1 MPEKIQ
7 ENSLGVQQIL
17 TVHDVAKYLRLS
29 EAKVY
34 RLAREG
40 GVPAFRLGRSWRFR
54 KDLIDA
60 WMLQAT
66 GAASDP
72 IVPTLKEEILGV
84 N

>member
-1 MPEKIQ
+1 MPEPNRESSSGKIQ
-7 ENSLGVQQIL
+7 VL
-17 TVHDVAKYLRLS
+17 TVHDVATYLRLS

-60 WMLQAT
+60 WMLRET
-66 GAASDP
+66 GANL
-72 IVPTLKEEILGV
+72 VPLSPALEE
-84 N
+84 

>member
-1 MPEKIQ
+1 MPEPNMESSSGKIQ
-7 ENSLGVQQIL
+7 VL
-17 TVHDVAKYLRLS
+17 TVHDVATYLRLS

-60 WMLQAT
+60 WMIRET
-66 GAASDP
+66 GANLVALTP
-72 IVPTLKEEILGV
+72 VLEE
-84 N
+84 